1 VPKIIQ
7 IGKCL
12 LSYDRKRWAV
22 FKDSVDDKKDKFNKI
37 LIFQLPSQSQTY
49 LKNSFTLQLSYKN
62 IKILF
67 GIEYLY

>member
-1 VPKIIQ
+1 VLKIIQ

-12 LSYDRKRWAV
+12 LSYSRKRAV